1 MAKQKWVYEKL
12 DEDGNIKSLP
22 TNDSK
27 GEITGKFIIGL
38 PEYFDEHPE
47 ERIRLGW
54 IKHIRHYSNEVEYN
68 KQTQYVLRTIAQ
80 IDEYTVEDV
89 YEVFDKTEEM
99 MLLEEMLDSIG
110 YIGGGTFV
118 IGDVAVEGG
127 F

>member
-1 MAKQKWVYEKL
+1 MAEQKWVYEKL
-12 DEDGNIKSLP
+12 DENGQVKTLP
-22 TNDSK
+22 ANDSK

-54 IKHIRHYSNEVEYN
+54 IKHIRHYSNDVEYN
-68 KQTQYVLRTIAQ
+68 KQTQYVRRTIVQ

-99 MLLEEMLDSIG
+99 LLLEEMLESIG
-110 YIGGGTFV
+110 GFIGDIGGGTFG
-118 IGDVAVEGG
+118 IVEGIV
-127 F
+127 